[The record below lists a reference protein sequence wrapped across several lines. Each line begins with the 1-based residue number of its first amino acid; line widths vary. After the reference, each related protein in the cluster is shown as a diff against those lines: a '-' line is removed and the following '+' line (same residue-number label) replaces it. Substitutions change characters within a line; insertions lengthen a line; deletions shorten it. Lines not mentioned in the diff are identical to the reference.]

1 MITDPIPAKDEA
13 SQRDRIGELASS
25 PAGAGEHANSRRL
38 KLVVLVAASGLLVA
52 AGMTVFYWFDP
63 ARSSFFPACLFHR
76 FTGLNCPGCGGQRAL
91 HELLHGNFLVALRH
105 NALLI
110 FLLTAGGGLVARYF
124 LLRSRG
130 APNPVP
136 LRPVWIW
143 IFVGAMIVFGVLRNL
158 PGFVWLS
165 P

>member
-1 MITDPIPAKDEA
+1 MITAANQSEPRRRPKTFIWA
-13 SQRDRIGELASS
+13 
-25 PAGAGEHANSRRL
+25 AGAG
-38 KLVVLVAASGLLVA
+38 LVVAASLA
-52 AGMTVFYWFDP
+52 VFFWFDP

-76 FTGLNCPGCGGQRAL
+76 LTGLNCPGCGGQRAL

-110 FLLTAGGGLVARYF
+110 FLLTAGGGLVVRYL

-130 APNPVP
+130 GSNPVP

-143 IFVGAMIVFGVLRNL
+143 IFVGVMIVFGVLRNL
-158 PGFVWLS
+158 PGFSWLS